1 MARKSRVT
9 RKKRG
14 RPIEV
19 RFVMPDEDRLI
30 REIAAQE
37 SRSAADTV
45 RLLAL
50 AEAKRRA
57 EVAA

>member
-1 MARKSRVT
+1 MARKSRVA

-19 RFVMPDEDRLI
+19 RFVVDEDKLI
-30 REIAAQE
+30 RELAAKD

-50 AEAKRRA
+50 AEARRRL